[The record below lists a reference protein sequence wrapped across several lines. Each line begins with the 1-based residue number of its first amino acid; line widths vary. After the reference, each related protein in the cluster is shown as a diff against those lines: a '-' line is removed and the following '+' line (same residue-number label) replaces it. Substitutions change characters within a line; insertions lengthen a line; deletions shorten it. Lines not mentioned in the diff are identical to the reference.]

1 MSCLNI
7 RLKREIEMTDPKGT
21 FTFRVDD
28 EMKKKLEKLAE
39 ETGRSVGWLIRA
51 AIIQYLE
58 KYGPAVK

>member
-1 MSCLNI
+1 MV
-7 RLKREIEMTDPKGT
+7 DPKGT

-51 AIIQYLE
+51 AILQYLE
-58 KYGPAVK
+58 KYGPADK